1 MSVIYMIPVI
11 MDVID
16 IDIVDDY
23 FHGEFALL
31 HIQIS
36 TNRAVYKTQ
45 IMGILP
51 VIWLFL
57 PIGKLCIFEDMET
70 AANPS
75 NNIGRKISRI
85 RELRNIKQE
94 TLAFELGL
102 SQQSISRMEQ
112 SDVLEDDVLEK
123 IALVLGVTP
132 DAIKNF
138 SEEAVVNYFNTFND
152 NSFSNSNGTF
162 HANNCTFNPLDKL
175 MEVIEENKKL
185 YERLLQAEKEKNE
198 LLKSK

>member
-57 PIGKLCIFEDMET
+57 PIGKLCIFGDMET
-70 AANPS
+70 TAKPS
-75 NNIGRKISRI
+75 NNHIGRKISRI
-85 RELRNIKQE
+85 RELRGIKQE
-94 TLAFELGL
+94 TLL
-102 SQQSISRMEQ
+102 R
-112 SDVLEDDVLEK
+112 
-123 IALVLGVTP
+123 
-132 DAIKNF
+132 
-138 SEEAVVNYFNTFND
+138 
-152 NSFSNSNGTF
+152 
-162 HANNCTFNPLDKL
+162 H
-175 MEVIEENKKL
+175 EV
-185 YERLLQAEKEKNE
+185 ACF
-198 LLKSK
+198 